1 MAAPKLSQLV
11 AVQSGLK
18 TSTYRDQ
25 TDMWKSLQ
33 RPAPLT
39 GISRQYT
46 PKDEEGESLPPE
58 STQVQISA
66 ETVLKDTAELVAK
79 LYDTTAT
86 IDAANCTAR
95 ADLAVNGQV
104 LLKDLPVSTLLFL
117 EKQVQDLVSTIRVL
131 PTLDPADRWSF
142 DEATNSWRSEP
153 YSTVR
158 TKKVLR
164 NHVRAEAT
172 DKHPAQVDT
181 FAEDTTVGT
190 WTTVRFSGAMPATR
204 VATLV
209 TRAEELL
216 RAIKMTRE
224 AANQEPAP
232 KKEIAAPIFAWLLAP

>member
-1 MAAPKLSQLV
+1 MAAPKLAQLV
-11 AVQSGLK
+11 AVQAGLK
-18 TSTYRDQ
+18 SSTYRDQ
-25 TDMWKSLQ
+25 TDKWKALQ

-46 PKDEEGESLPPE
+46 PKDEEGDQLPSE
-58 STQVQISA
+58 STLVQLSA
-66 ETVLKDTAELVAK
+66 ETVLRDTASLLAK
-79 LYDTTAT
+79 LFDTTAT

-104 LLKDLPVSTLLFL
+104 LVKDLPVSTLLFL
-117 EKQVQDLVSTIRVL
+117 EKQVQDLVSTMRAL
-131 PTLDPADRWSF
+131 PTLDPAEKWTF

-164 NHVRAEAT
+164 NHVKAAAT
-172 DKHPAQVDT
+172 EKHPAQVDT
-181 FAEDTTVGT
+181 YAEDATVGT
-190 WTTVRFSGAMPATR
+190 WTTVKFSGAMPATR

-209 TRAEELL
+209 GRAEELL
-216 RAIKMTRE
+216 RAIKMARE

-232 KKEIAAPIFAWLLAP
+232 KREIAEPVFAYLLAP